1 MNEDTED
8 ASTPSIPGT
17 GSQQDVWRA
26 NESRLRPD
34 EWYAQGP
41 NTNNSSVTFTS
52 DANTQDDGLWAL
64 YRGLQGRL
72 RAIES
77 QARTTRSLLQ
87 KLSEDTF
94 WDQGVEVVAVPL
106 GTIREIETHLA
117 RILEK

>member
-8 ASTPSIPGT
+8 ASAPSIPGT
-17 GSQQDVWRA
+17 GLLQDVLKVYERRY
-26 NESRLRPD
+26 SD
-34 EWYAQGP
+34 SWYPQEP
-41 NTNNSSVTFTS
+41 ITNNISVTFTS

-72 RAIES
+72 QATEL
-77 QARTTRSLLQ
+77 QARTARSLLRGRS
-87 KLSEDTF
+87 KDTF

-106 GTIREIETHLA
+106 GTIRELETLLA